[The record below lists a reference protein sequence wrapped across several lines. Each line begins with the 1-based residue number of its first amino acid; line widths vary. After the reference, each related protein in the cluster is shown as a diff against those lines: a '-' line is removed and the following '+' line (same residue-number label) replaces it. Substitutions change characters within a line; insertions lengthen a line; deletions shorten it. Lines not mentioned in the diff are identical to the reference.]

1 MGACD
6 GALEGEVDGSFVSSG
21 TCWLESIGSEADAL
35 LDGDLLG
42 F

>member
-1 MGACD
+1 VGACD
-6 GALEGEVDGSFVSSG
+6 GALEGDVDGSFVSSG
-21 TCWLESIGSEADAL
+21 TRGGIGTGADAL